1 MYFLKC
7 DFMNVVFEGLFGIKL
22 VIIIIIVV
30 IDFSI
35 NFEYNFYVFI
45 WLE

>member
-7 DFMNVVFEGLFGIKL
+7 DFMNVIFEGLFGIKL
-22 VIIIIIVV
+22 VIIIIVV

-45 WLE
+45 